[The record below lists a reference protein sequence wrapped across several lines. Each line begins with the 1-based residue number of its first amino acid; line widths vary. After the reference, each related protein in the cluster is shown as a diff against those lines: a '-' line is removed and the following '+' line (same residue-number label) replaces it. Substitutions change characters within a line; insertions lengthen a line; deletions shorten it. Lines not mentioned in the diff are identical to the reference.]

1 MSSVLS
7 ISDGETYCHSELLAS
22 FGFKTDRAFKNWI
35 CDCDI
40 PFVEVQGRWWM
51 AGEDVRKALRLRAM
65 TQTQRRE
72 EKVEA

>member
-7 ISDGETYCHSELLAS
+7 IRDGETYCHVELQAS
-22 FGFKTDRAFKNWI
+22 FGFKTERAFKDWI

-40 PFVEVQGRWWM
+40 AFFVVQGRWWM
-51 AGEDVRKALRLRAM
+51 AGEDVRKALRLRAQ

-72 EKVEA
+72 ERVEA